1 MFPTEIR
8 TLGSGLCVAVATV
21 ANAVNSKVQPASS
34 QCNIKCHYAYLC
46 ICTADVSIFIY
57 TVCVR
62 THVGCTCIYVL
73 QVYPGL
79 LGLLGFH
86 GTFWLYSGLGLVM
99 AVHGARVIPD
109 NRSEP
114 AFHIE

>member
-1 MFPTEIR
+1 MA
-8 TLGSGLCVAVATV
+8 G
-21 ANAVNSKVQPASS
+21 ASTPVS
-34 QCNIKCHYAYLC
+34 LYCMLAHVGYTYTYVLQVYLPVPLYCRCMYLYLC
-46 ICTADVSIFIY
+46 TAGV
-57 TVCVR
+57 
-62 THVGCTCIYVL
+62 CTCTSVL

>member
-21 ANAVNSKVQPASS
+21 ANAVNSKVQSPASG
-34 QCNIKCHYAYLC
+34 QCNNVTMYLLPLYLYCRCIYLYLC
-46 ICTADVSIFIY
+46 TAGVPTCTS
-57 TVCVR
+57 
-62 THVGCTCIYVL
+62 VL

-109 NRSEP
+109 NRSDSALP
-114 AFHIE
+114 IS

>member
-21 ANAVNSKVQPASS
+21 ANAVNSKVQSPASG
-34 QCNIKCHYAYLC
+34 QCNNVTMCTSYLC
-46 ICTADVSIFIY
+46 ICTAGVP
-57 TVCVR
+57 T
-62 THVGCTCIYVL
+62 CTSVL

-109 NRSEP
+109 NRSDSALP
-114 AFHIE
+114 IS

>member
-1 MFPTEIR
+1 M
-8 TLGSGLCVAVATV
+8 
-21 ANAVNSKVQPASS
+21 
-34 QCNIKCHYAYLC
+34 
-46 ICTADVSIFIY
+46 
-57 TVCVR
+57 
-62 THVGCTCIYVL
+62 
-73 QVYPGL
+73 YPGL